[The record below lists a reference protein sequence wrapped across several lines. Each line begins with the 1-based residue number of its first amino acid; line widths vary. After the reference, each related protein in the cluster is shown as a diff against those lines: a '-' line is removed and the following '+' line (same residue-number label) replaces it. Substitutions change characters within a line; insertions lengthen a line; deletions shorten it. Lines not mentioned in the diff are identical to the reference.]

1 MTPVDRGPRGNPGG
15 SGSADECRRPKPAAF
30 FAGSNGKPETVWRNM
45 TNFET
50 IKENRAFQRAYSRGK
65 YYVGP
70 VLVTYVV
77 KKRGRALRIGIT
89 TGKKI
94 GNAVRRNRS
103 RRVIREAFRE
113 LSEHVAPG
121 YDLVFVAR
129 AKTPFVKCGDV
140 KRVMEQHL
148 TRAGLLAPQQNRK

>member
-1 MTPVDRGPRGNPGG
+1 MT
-15 SGSADECRRPKPAAF
+15 K
-30 FAGSNGKPETVWRNM
+30 
-45 TNFET
+45 FES

-77 KKRGRALRIGIT
+77 RRKGGELRVGIT

-94 GNAVRRNRS
+94 GNAVKRNRS

-113 LSEHVAPG
+113 LADRVTPG
-121 YDLVFVAR
+121 YDLIFVAR
-129 AKTPFVKCGDV
+129 AKTPFVKCGEV
-140 KRVMEQHL
+140 KRVMEQQL
-148 TRAGLLAPQQNRK
+148 KSAGLLAPQQKRE

>member
-1 MTPVDRGPRGNPGG
+1 MT
-15 SGSADECRRPKPAAF
+15 K
-30 FAGSNGKPETVWRNM
+30 
-45 TNFET
+45 FES
-50 IKENRAFQRAYSRGK
+50 IKENRAFQRAYARGR

-77 KKRGRALRIGIT
+77 KKRGKALRVGIT

-94 GNAVRRNRS
+94 GNAVKRNRS

-113 LSEHVAPG
+113 IADRVTPG

-140 KRVMEQHL
+140 RRIMEQQL
-148 TRAGLLAPQQNRK
+148 RSAGLLP

>member
-1 MTPVDRGPRGNPGG
+1 
-15 SGSADECRRPKPAAF
+15 
-30 FAGSNGKPETVWRNM
+30 M
-45 TNFET
+45 TNFES
-50 IKENRAFQRAYSRGK
+50 IKENRAFQRAYAKGK

-77 KKRGRALRIGIT
+77 KKRGGALRVGIT

-94 GNAVRRNRS
+94 GNAVKRNRS

-113 LSEHVAPG
+113 LSERVAPG

-129 AKTPFVKCGDV
+129 AKTPFVKCGEV
-140 KRVMEQHL
+140 RSAMERQL
-148 TRAGLLAPQQNRK
+148 GSAGLLLAREKRER